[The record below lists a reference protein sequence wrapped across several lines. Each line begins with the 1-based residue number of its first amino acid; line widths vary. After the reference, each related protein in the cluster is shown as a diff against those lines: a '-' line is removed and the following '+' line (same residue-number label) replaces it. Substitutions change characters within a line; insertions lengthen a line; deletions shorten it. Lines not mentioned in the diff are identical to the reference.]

1 MWMLACSTY
10 SFAQQQ
16 GRVWR
21 VGFLSQRRID
31 SLDSDAYGGFP
42 EGMREL
48 GYVEGRNLVIE
59 WRTADGHI
67 ERLPD
72 LALEL
77 VDLKVDV
84 IVAAGSPSIRAVQK
98 ATTAIPVVIGA
109 TTTDPAADGFVAGLA
124 RPGGNITGLFVPIVD
139 IGPRHLELLL
149 AVKPGLSRVA
159 RLVNPVTQ
167 ATAVSPGVRAIAQ
180 KAGVSVQTLE
190 ARNIEEIERAFL
202 GMRAEKAEA
211 LMFISSA
218 IFMQHRHRM
227 VELAAQHRLPFVSN
241 YREYP
246 DAGGFMSY
254 GQDLGENY
262 RRAATYVDRIF
273 KGASPGD
280 LPVEQATKFRLVVN
294 MKTASALGLQV
305 PQSLLARADRVIE

>member
-98 ATTAIPVVIGA
+98 ATTAIPIVIGA